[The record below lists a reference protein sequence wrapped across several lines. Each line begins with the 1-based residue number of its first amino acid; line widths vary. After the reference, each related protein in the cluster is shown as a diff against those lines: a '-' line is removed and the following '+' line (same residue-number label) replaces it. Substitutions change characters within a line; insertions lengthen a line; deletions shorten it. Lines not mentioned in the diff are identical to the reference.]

1 MPSYIIRRLLLIFP
15 TLIGIVTI
23 TFIVIQFVPGGP
35 LDQMRTLLKG
45 HSGVLTEAGG
55 AAIQRP
61 GSQPGQLDPEQ
72 MEKLKKI
79 YHLDRPFWERYLR
92 TFLWYTPSQS
102 TENTSTVEQ
111 FFNRDNWEGFLI
123 FKFGDSFYRN
133 QSVLQLIKE
142 KLPVS
147 VSLGVSS
154 FFMTYI
160 TCIILGIAKAVK
172 SGTRFDTITSVIV
185 LIGYSIP
192 GFVLGIFLIVLIGPG
207 DGAVAHLIPLAGLTS
222 AGTPGYEE
230 WSLIEKVFDY
240 LHHLAAPL
248 FCFVLGGFAT
258 LTMLT
263 KNAVLEETKK
273 QYVMTARA
281 KGLSEK
287 IILFKHILK
296 NALIPLVTGF
306 PIGFLTM
313 FFSGSLLIEQIF
325 TLDGFGLLSFQAV
338 IQRDYPIVLGSMFI
352 FSLIALLGQLL
363 TDLTYVLIDRRISFE
378 ETRG

>member
-92 TFLWYTPSQS
+92 TFLWYTPSQT
-102 TENTSTVEQ
+102 TENDSTLEQ

-378 ETRG
+378 ETQG

>member
-92 TFLWYTPSQS
+92 TFLWYTPSQT
-102 TENTSTVEQ
+102 TENTSTLEQ

-160 TCIILGIAKAVK
+160 ICIILGIAKAVK

-287 IILFKHILK
+287 VILFKHILK

-378 ETRG
+378 ETQG